1 LFCYHV
7 IIEERRGKIVNKLIL
22 PIFWSLLGTF
32 LLLFF
37 VMQLPMLPPVRE
49 SINSTLSVNFVPTL
63 FLFSGALFLLL
74 SLTLLILAIRAELDK
89 TLKRY
94 LILTG
99 ASAAGI
105 LVSIV
110 LHNLAYGVFSHFF
123 GEDFWQRTGL
133 EDEPFFFLMAIIV
146 CPIAYLVGTVG
157 SIVLI
162 TRRKGGFSIGSTNN
176 HPSGNA

>member
-1 LFCYHV
+1 M
-7 IIEERRGKIVNKLIL
+7 VNKLIR

-32 LLLFF
+32 LLLLT
-37 VMQLPMLPPVRE
+37 VMQLLMLPSIRE
-49 SINSTLSVNFVPTL
+49 SINSILSVNFVPTL

-74 SLTLLILAIRAELDK
+74 GLTLLILAIKVELDN

-105 LVSIV
+105 SISIV
-110 LHNLAYGVFSHFF
+110 LHNLVYGLFIQFF

-133 EDEPFFFLMAIIV
+133 EDEPFFFLMAIVV